1 MNGVVLNKRYTR
13 HSLTGIP
20 GANGKARFSHKPCG
34 GIVGHGGKY
43 YLPLRLAGLE
53 LEWTIVSDGTLPV
66 VVPQGTGAGTQTDK
80 EGYYFTAGNTSTSW
94 ELNNVLIRAEVVSLD
109 NTVANN
115 ISSHIL
121 SGNSL
126 KMYFPMYHTIT
137 QTFNVGAGEI
147 NMNIV
152 KSASKLSGAFI
163 TLYRTPKSGEDF
175 GRYLPDNYV
184 YKRWNYFYNPMI
196 NGRIND
202 VGDAPTDDNLQGQG
216 FC

>member
-1 MNGVVLNKRYTR
+1 MC
-13 HSLTGIP
+13 GIP
-20 GANGKARFSHKPCG
+20 GANGKARFSHKPCC

-66 VVPQGTGAGTQTDK
+66 VVPQGSGTGTETDK
-80 EGYYFTAGNTSTSW
+80 EGYYFPTGATSTSW

-126 KMYFPMYHTIT
+126 NMYFPMYHTIT
-137 QTFNVGAGEI
+137 HTFNVGAGEI

-163 TLYRTPKSGEDF
+163 TLYRTPRSGKDF

-184 YKRWNYFYNPMI
+184 YKRWN
-196 NGRIND
+196 
-202 VGDAPTDDNLQGQG
+202 
-216 FC
+216 

>member
-1 MNGVVLNKRYTR
+1 M
-13 HSLTGIP
+13 
-20 GANGKARFSHKPCG
+20 
-34 GIVGHGGKY
+34 
-43 YLPLRLAGLE
+43 RLGSLE

-66 VVPQGTGAGTQTDK
+66 VVPQGRGEAENETDK
-80 EGYYFTAGNTSTSW
+80 EGYYFQTGNTSTSW

-109 NTVANN
+109 TTVANN

-152 KSASKLSGAFI
+152 KSASRLSGAFI
-163 TLYRTPKSGEDF
+163 TLYRAT
-175 GRYLPDNYV
+175 R
-184 YKRWNYFYNPMI
+184 
-196 NGRIND
+196 
-202 VGDAPTDDNLQGQG
+202 
-216 FC
+216 